1 MALPKKI
8 IPTLPLVEPKFGPAR
23 RQELLD
29 KINED
34 GTYLPKSILHAD
46 LDRGFLDFVK
56 DELQIISEGKIV
68 PTLDLIITTQ
78 NWAQFTQTWDTQD
91 LDKNVSLPFV
101 TVVRVPEVQ
110 FGQTYGGMFNIPNR
124 RQYQYVAVP
133 TWDGTRKGVD
143 VYSIPQP
150 VPIDIT
156 YNVYIICNRMR
167 EVNSFN
173 KVIIEKFASR
183 QAYTVIKGHY
193 IPILRGDIVDESVM
207 DVEKRKFYLQK
218 YSFTL
223 QGFLLDEN
231 EFQVKPAISRQ
242 FTMFELDGKKPN
254 QKRKKYPDNPETFET
269 TINFNSSYT
278 SDTRTIQYKVNMSVN
293 DSSNISSY
301 STYINNVL
309 ITGSIL
315 EINSGDVLRTDV
327 VLTDS
332 GQNGFIVYKTVLV

>member
-1 MALPKKI
+1 
-8 IPTLPLVEPKFGPAR
+8 
-23 RQELLD
+23 
-29 KINED
+29 
-34 GTYLPKSILHAD
+34 
-46 LDRGFLDFVK
+46 
-56 DELQIISEGKIV
+56 
-68 PTLDLIITTQ
+68 
-78 NWAQFTQTWDTQD
+78 
-91 LDKNVSLPFV
+91 
-101 TVVRVPEVQ
+101 
-110 FGQTYGGMFNIPNR
+110 
-124 RQYQYVAVP
+124 
-133 TWDGTRKGVD
+133 
-143 VYSIPQP
+143 
-150 VPIDIT
+150 
-156 YNVYIICNRMR
+156 MR

-309 ITGSIL
+309 ITTPIL